1 LQKLVLGIILLATI
15 ILPYLLAGGMT
26 LPENKASNLGVAQAG
41 LQDGSKTLAEM
52 KGMVLRNYPVKRLE
66 GPTGFSGWVT
76 YGVMCCDE
84 LTDFTHFLGY
94 FISKG
99 PISEKTEVGYARY
112 NQENIYVYKAI
123 MNKTEVL
130 VAVGDLGDFYIR
142 VGDGKAGAYQVCNHT
157 INYPGGFKGLVLEN
171 IIMGRLNAASSVDI
185 IWGGQYGEMTGYQSV
200 AYICDVV
207 NGTVT
212 TCTTP
217 ESPQLNVVFH
227 NPYEVFYIYIDGYRL
242 EPPIRIR
249 CCNPEF
255 GGFHAT
261 YVEGFIPTLRKP
273 TEFTLDDSYIGKIVE
288 SLKNNGLSTDAGN
301 LVVDDMYLAL
311 SSRGEQLVPVVVLR
325 AGNTVAWVE
334 FRQDGPYVKGV
345 AGTMGSTP
353 VKGDYRLDWNKILA
367 NIEHPDTPE
376 QAVQRYIAYAIVATG
391 VAAVSLMIYYHVRK
405 IRKK

>member
-1 LQKLVLGIILLATI
+1 L
-15 ILPYLLAGGMT
+15 
-26 LPENKASNLGVAQAG
+26 NKTV
-41 LQDGSKTLAEM
+41 
-52 KGMVLRNYPVKRLE
+52 
-66 GPTGFSGWVT
+66 
-76 YGVMCCDE
+76 
-84 LTDFTHFLGY
+84 
-94 FISKG
+94 
-99 PISEKTEVGYARY
+99 VGYARN
-112 NQENIYVYKAI
+112 NQENIYVYKAV
-123 MNKTEVL
+123 MNNTEVL

-142 VGDGKAGAYQVCNHT
+142 VGDGGAGAYQVCNLS
-157 INYPGGFKGLVLEN
+157 INYPGGFRGFVLQE
-171 IIMGRLNAASSVDI
+171 IIRYWVGATADI
-185 IWGGQYGEMTGYQSV
+185 IWGGQYGETTGYQSI

-217 ESPQLNVVFH
+217 ESPQLNVVFY

-242 EPPIRIR
+242 EPSIRIR

-255 GGFHAT
+255 EGFHAT

-311 SSRGEQLVPVVVLR
+311 SLRDEQLVPVVVLR

-334 FRQDGPYVKGV
+334 LRQDGPYVKGI

-367 NIEHPDTPE
+367 NMEHPDTPE
-376 QAVQRYIAYAIVATG
+376 QTVQRYIAYAIVTAG
-391 VAAVSLMIYYHVRK
+391 IVAVSLMIYYYVRK
-405 IRKK
+405 IKKK